1 MREELGKWLM
11 DIAKYVVTAVLIT
24 SVFGSV
30 EDWLVYLIGII
41 VVSVTLSIGLYLV
54 KNKTSKK

>member
-30 EDWLVYLIGII
+30 EGWLVYFIGII